1 MSDAGPPF
9 DCPCCGFP
17 SLPCWG
23 TAVCDICWWEV
34 DCEEGVP
41 DDRVSGGP
49 NRGYSLR
56 MARRNFEDHGHMY
69 DLGKEIRHLK
79 ETSESRARLMAY
91 VDGVRRGEVELEQA
105 TLDRLIRDEQD
116 SWRQVEAAYDP
127 EAAAAEEALLR
138 ALMGLPTP
146 RE

>member
-1 MSDAGPPF
+1 
-9 DCPCCGFP
+9 
-17 SLPCWG
+17 
-23 TAVCDICWWEV
+23 
-34 DCEEGVP
+34 
-41 DDRVSGGP
+41 
-49 NRGYSLR
+49 
-56 MARRNFEDHGHMY
+56 MY
-69 DLGKEIRHLK
+69 DLGKEIGHLK
-79 ETSESRARLMAY
+79 ETSESRGRLMAY